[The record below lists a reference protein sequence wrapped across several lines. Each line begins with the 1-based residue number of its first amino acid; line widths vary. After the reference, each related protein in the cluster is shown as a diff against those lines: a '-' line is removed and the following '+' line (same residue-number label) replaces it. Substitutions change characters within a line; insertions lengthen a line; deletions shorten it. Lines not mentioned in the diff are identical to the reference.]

1 MEEKVTFGK
10 FVIRKRKEKGLT
22 QRELA
27 EKLYVTES
35 AVSKWER
42 GISYP
47 DISLVSDLCEILG
60 ISEHELVTASE
71 DLNQR
76 EMEKQAKKFQNLI
89 KTYSWVF
96 YIAYGLSLLV
106 CLICNLAFSHTLS
119 WFFIVLTAEMTA
131 FSLTSLPVLIKKNK
145 AMWSIAA
152 FFVSL
157 NLLLAVCCIYT
168 GGDWFWVAFTSLLLG
183 FSIVFLPV
191 FIRDIPLPRIL
202 YSHKALI
209 CLALDT
215 VCLFLLLTVTC
226 FHLGSPART
235 YTSAYSTALAAITLP
250 WAILVGIRYIKVNAL
265 FRTSICLFFSGV
277 YVGLINS
284 VLNMTLDN
292 KPFALLKFNFRQWN
306 EENLNGNVTF
316 LITGIL
322 ILLAVLFCAGGV
334 INEIRSA
341 KTGKPHL

>member
-106 CLICNLAFSHTLS
+106 CLICNQ
-119 WFFIVLTAEMTA
+119 M
-131 FSLTSLPVLIKKNK
+131 
-145 AMWSIAA
+145 
-152 FFVSL
+152 
-157 NLLLAVCCIYT
+157 C
-168 GGDWFWVAFTSLLLG
+168 
-183 FSIVFLPV
+183 
-191 FIRDIPLPRIL
+191 IRD
-202 YSHKALI
+202 SH
-209 CLALDT
+209 
-215 VCLFLLLTVTC
+215 
-226 FHLGSPART
+226 
-235 YTSAYSTALAAITLP
+235 SA
-250 WAILVGIRYIKVNAL
+250 VQ
-265 FRTSICLFFSGV
+265 
-277 YVGLINS
+277 
-284 VLNMTLDN
+284 VLCV
-292 KPFALLKFNFRQWN
+292 W
-306 EENLNGNVTF
+306 
-316 LITGIL
+316 
-322 ILLAVLFCAGGV
+322 
-334 INEIRSA
+334 
-341 KTGKPHL
+341 